1 TVYTNA
7 FGEMMLSV
15 YQDAAT
21 GLRWETF
28 NKYDT
33 QGRLVLHAEPSAVT
47 GYDET
52 KPDLLNGIGGPY
64 QYLNNN
70 NRLLTNLA
78 SHSTTPPGDSTAGG
92 VTGYIQQIS
101 LQQGQNGP
109 AVLQK
114 TWQYFLH
121 TANGL
126 SVSPVASDSVYRNID
141 GTGEEKTTYGYSWFT
156 IPGT

>member
-1 TVYTNA
+1 NFAYY
-7 FGEMMLSV
+7 S
-15 YQDAAT
+15 
-21 GLRWETF
+21 
-28 NKYDT
+28 
-33 QGRLVLHAEPSAVT
+33 
-47 GYDET
+47 
-52 KPDLLNGIGGPY
+52 
-64 QYLNNN
+64 
-70 NRLLTNLA
+70 
-78 SHSTTPPGDSTAGG
+78 STTAGDSTAGG

-156 IPGT
+156 IPGTIQVQSQTVTLPTIPTTENGPGTPDIETTFFDSDGRPIWHKDGGSFLTYTAYDTATGAVVKSIDDVNTSQ